1 VGKLLAEQNRPY
13 CLHVWVGKAN
23 NERKSWFI
31 NKYGQRQGY
40 IGCAYLGIGL
50 LKFMDEDVDKND
62 DGRQEYPKKWE
73 ICDWITWEKRFEN
86 KGNVGKKFI

>member
-1 VGKLLAEQNRPY
+1 
-13 CLHVWVGKAN
+13 VWVGKAN

-50 LKFMDEDVDKND
+50 LKFMDEDVHKND
-62 DGRQEYPKKWE
+62 DG
-73 ICDWITWEKRFEN
+73 
-86 KGNVGKKFI
+86 